1 MYQVQ
6 LIYSNKLMLED
17 TSCMQLDYCLVESAS
32 EEDHEKSPY
41 YGIKISKYYGDTVE
55 SDEIAGISA
64 SRENVVSILKK
75 LHRYEVTPISM
86 VEIIDEL
93 VSLES

>member
-6 LIYSNKLMLED
+6 LICSNKLMLED
-17 TSCMQLDYCLVESAS
+17 ASCMQLDYCLMESVS

-55 SDEIAGISA
+55 SDEIAGISS
-64 SRENVVSILKK
+64 SRDNVVSILKK
-75 LHRYEVTPISM
+75 LHQYEVTPISM
-86 VEIIDEL
+86 VEIVDEL
-93 VSLES
+93 ITLES

>member
-6 LIYSNKLMLED
+6 LICSNKVMLED
-17 TSCMQLDYCLVESAS
+17 ASCMQLDYCLTESIS

-41 YGIKISKYYGDTVE
+41 YGIKISKYHGGTEE
-55 SDEIAGISA
+55 SDEIAGLSA
-64 SRENVVSILKK
+64 SRDNVISILKK

-93 VSLES
+93 VTLES